1 MNHNDDPWVKKYT
14 SVEIDVTMG
23 SYDGAEMCEI
33 IGLFILD
40 ILNKLFEKNS
50 IGLYRDDGQLISRN
64 YNGHQNYNVSKD
76 LMKLHIKY
84 QLNLDTKCNLKIV
97 DYLNVSFN
105 LNTGIYIPFNKPNCK
120 PLYFN
125 PLSASVALI

>member
-1 MNHNDDPWVKKYT
+1 
-14 SVEIDVTMG
+14 MG

-40 ILNKLFEKNS
+40 ILSKLFEKNS
-50 IGLYRDDGQLISRN
+50 IGLYRDDGQSISRN

-84 QLNLDTKCNLKIV
+84 QLNLDTKRNLKIV

-105 LNTGIYIPFNKPNCK
+105 LNTGIYIPFNKPNSK